1 MRFPIGSRRL
11 PPGVEVDPRDRV
23 LAHAG
28 TTDDEGHDDGHVVA
42 TDRAL
47 YLPGGIRVPWY
58 LIDRG
63 EWDEAGLRLLTTDG
77 ARHVLRVPEPGRL
90 PDVVRERVTW
100 SILVSRHVT
109 LPGRG
114 GVRLV
119 ARRVPDQE
127 QPAWEFVFDEGLDP
141 DDPGLRAL
149 AEQALESLRRS
160 YGI

>member
-1 MRFPIGSRRL
+1 MKLPFGSRRL
-11 PPGVEVDPRDRV
+11 PAGVSVDDGERV
-23 LAHAG
+23 LTHAG
-28 TTDDEGHDDGHVVA
+28 TDDDGHLVA

-47 YLPGGIRVPWY
+47 YLPGGARLPWY

-63 EWDEAGLRLLTTDG
+63 EWGEDGLRLLTTEG
-77 ARHVLRVPEPGRL
+77 KRHVFRVPVPGRL
-90 PDVVRERVTW
+90 PEVVKERVTS
-100 SILVSRHVT
+100 SILVSRHVP

-119 ARRVPDQE
+119 ARRVPGQDE
-127 QPAWEFVFDEGLDP
+127 PIWEFLFDEGLDP

-149 AEQALESLRRS
+149 AEQALEGVRRS

>member
-1 MRFPIGSRRL
+1 MRFPFGARRL
-11 PPGVEVDPRDRV
+11 PPGVEIEPRDRA
-23 LAHAG
+23 LTHAAA
-28 TTDDEGHDDGHVVA
+28 DDGGHLVA
-42 TDRAL
+42 TDNAL
-47 YLPGGIRVPWY
+47 YLPGGARVPWY

-63 EWDEAGLRLLTTDG
+63 EWDESGLRVLTTDG
-77 ARHVLRVPEPGRL
+77 ARHTVAVKEPGRL
-90 PDVVRERVTW
+90 PEVVRERVTS
-100 SILVSRHVT
+100 SILISRHVK

-119 ARRVPDQE
+119 ARRVPGQDH
-127 QPAWEFVFDEGLDP
+127 PAWELLFDEGLDP